1 MFNNKI
7 SNITIILTLLFI
19 GCEKDTTSNVEPIN
33 EITGRSSW
41 KIIQQEILDKS
52 CAGCHS
58 IGTSFGS
65 QSGLILTADV
75 AYENLINKEPH
86 NQGAIDDGLEPVSY
100 THLTLPTILLV

>member
-1 MFNNKI
+1 MLNNRIFNI
-7 SNITIILTLLFI
+7 MCILTLFFI
-19 GCEKDTTSNVEPIN
+19 GCEKEATSNIEPEN
-33 EITGRSSW
+33 EISGRSSW

-58 IGTSFGS
+58 VGTSFGS

-86 NQGAIDDGLEPVSY
+86 NQGA
-100 THLTLPTILLV
+100 